1 MSDYNSIMSEQFWAC
16 SDILSGH
23 FKNLISGTCKSLCYC
38 VLSLLVVGPC
48 SSCNQQD
55 GYVCVDCSIEQ
66 RQLYYYCTKCSL
78 HQHQIRYDHKHDLS
92 NVHTSRTLQ
101 LLSVLCI
108 ETSHYVCFTRIT
120 GSSGKD
126 EWVFFDSMA
135 ERQGK
140 DMMYVLKF
148 YSI

>member
-1 MSDYNSIMSEQFWAC
+1 M
-16 SDILSGH
+16 
-23 FKNLISGTCKSLCYC
+23 T
-38 VLSLLVVGPC
+38 V
-48 SSCNQQD
+48 SCTL
-55 GYVCVDCSIEQ
+55 GGLCSICKHRMGHVCINCTKEKSQ
-66 RQLYYYCTKCSL
+66 TQYYCNTCSPRW
-78 HQHQIRYDHKHDLS
+78 HQAYYNNQKHEFS
-92 NVHTSRTLQ
+92 NKDFDIGTLQ

-140 DMMYVLKF
+140 AIKHTRFICNGPLL
-148 YSI
+148 

>member
-1 MSDYNSIMSEQFWAC
+1 M
-16 SDILSGH
+16 
-23 FKNLISGTCKSLCYC
+23 
-38 VLSLLVVGPC
+38 
-48 SSCNQQD
+48 
-55 GYVCVDCSIEQ
+55 GYVCNECSHQ
-66 RQLYYYCTKCSL
+66 KNQTHFYCGTCSL
-78 HQHQIRYDHKHDLS
+78 RWHQNYCDHTHELYNNDFD
-92 NVHTSRTLQ
+92 TGTLQ

-140 DMMYVLKF
+140 KLNVVHTTTIQ
-148 YSI
+148 SICGYTTSS